1 MRSTRVGQSS
11 HSDCLQLYLREIQDG
26 TLLTAAEERG
36 LAEAIATGDTDARAR
51 MIQANL
57 RLVVKIARDYVG
69 RGMGLD
75 DLIGE
80 GNLGLIRA
88 AQEFEPRF
96 GTRFSTYA
104 SYWIKQAIRHALIN
118 TTPTIRLP
126 AHMVGLLTRWR
137 RAERSLCR
145 ELGRVPAF
153 DEVAGALELTE
164 TQRSL
169 VAKAHHA
176 RQLKLENC
184 VTHDDECWSP
194 LSMRDRHEAPENNLE
209 ADDERRLL
217 LNRLDRL
224 EERER
229 MILALRYGLEGEL
242 PLTLKEIGRRLGITR
257 EWVRKIEL
265 RAVRKL
271 DSDCAGE
278 STVRRRWGRR
288 RTGRWSKAAAA
299 PAHIPVPESPACAKA
314 PGPQSRRPKPRSGHV
329 AVSQRDERVRQ
340 QACADRLDALQGSL
354 PE

>member
-1 MRSTRVGQSS
+1 MRSIQAGHSS
-11 HSDCLQLYLREIQDG
+11 HSDCLQVYLREIQG
-26 TLLTAAEERG
+26 GVLLSAAEERL

-118 TTPTIRLP
+118 TTSTIRLP

-137 RAERSLCR
+137 RAERSLYR

-153 DEVAGALELTE
+153 DEVATELELTE

-194 LSMRDRHEAPENNLE
+194 LSMRDCHEAPESNLE

-229 MILALRYGLEGEL
+229 MILALRYGLEGES

-271 DSDCAGE
+271 DSDVAGE

-288 RTGRWSKAAAA
+288 RTGRWSKALGA
-299 PAHIPVPESPACAKA
+299 PVHTPAPESPASAA
-314 PGPQSRRPKPRSGHV
+314 TSGRERRRPKARPGHV
-329 AVSQRDERVRQ
+329 ALSKRDERARRERTPIV
-340 QACADRLDALQGSL
+340 
-354 PE
+354 